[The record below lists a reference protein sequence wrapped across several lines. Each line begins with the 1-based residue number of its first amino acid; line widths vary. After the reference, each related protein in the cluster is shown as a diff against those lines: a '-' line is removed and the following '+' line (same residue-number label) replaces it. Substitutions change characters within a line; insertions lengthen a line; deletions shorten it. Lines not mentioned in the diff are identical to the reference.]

1 MPVKA
6 FRNVKELKEA
16 WNDINERLKLH
27 AGHLKASELLPKLR
41 KDIDDVCTATKKS
54 VFIL

>member
-6 FRNVKELKEA
+6 FKNVKELKEA
-16 WNDINERLKLH
+16 WEGINQRLKLH
-27 AGHLKASELLPKLR
+27 AGHLKPSELLLKLR